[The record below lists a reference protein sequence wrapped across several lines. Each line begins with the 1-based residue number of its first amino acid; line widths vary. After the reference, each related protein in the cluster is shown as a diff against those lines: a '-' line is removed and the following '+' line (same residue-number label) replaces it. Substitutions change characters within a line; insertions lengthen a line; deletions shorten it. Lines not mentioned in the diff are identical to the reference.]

1 MVKQEVLMK
10 TYWFSL
16 YDLVLALWV
25 GGIAAFTFIVTPV
38 IFRSFGRDLA
48 GKIVGELFPGYFLYN
63 LFLAG
68 LALLLFF
75 VAASDPSKTAYWLS
89 LFLLIAALTINV
101 FIVFKLH
108 PDAVKVK
115 QAVTSFERES
125 PDSPMRKRFAKLHAV
140 SAVLNLLLLAD
151 GIALLIAAPLLNR

>member
-1 MVKQEVLMK
+1 MK
-10 TYWFSL
+10 ISWLALFNL
-16 YDLVLALWV
+16 IIALWV
-25 GGIAAFTFIVTPV
+25 GGIASFTFIVTPA

-63 LFLAG
+63 LVLAA

-75 VAASDPSKTAYWLS
+75 IVAGDQSKTAYWLS
-89 LFLLIAALTINV
+89 FFLLTIALIINV
-101 FIVFKLH
+101 FIALKLH

-115 QAVTSFERES
+115 QAVTSFEREP

-151 GIALLIAAPLLNR
+151 GIALLVISTIAKR